1 MLHGHG
7 SFRLPSSVMHP
18 AGIGSLVMFVTIIL
32 CSTSEPA
39 DSERLT
45 TDRRILFFLT
55 DLSGRRANLSGH
67 RALFRARPQDLFNLN
82 VQGSVAVCCVCG
94 MWHCLLVA
102 WYW

>member
-45 TDRRILFFLT
+45 TDRRNLFFLT
-55 DLSGRRANLSGH
+55 DLSGRRALFPAADSGLVDDGQTNSV
-67 RALFRARPQDLFNLN
+67 LFD
-82 VQGSVAVCCVCG
+82 
-94 MWHCLLVA
+94 
-102 WYW
+102 